1 MLTDI
6 RMRGTIITQPFS
18 LLAVGAAGAG
28 VADSKALHEM
38 LADPVSYNPG
48 TPPRTVS
55 KLLNAAERRRVSDLT
70 RMVLAAAEEACPMPH
85 ADMQAV
91 FVTNSGDGITT
102 HAICDA
108 LAAPIPDVSPTR
120 FTNSVHNAAAAY
132 WSIGLHRPS
141 ATTSLGAGP
150 NGLSAGL
157 IEAVLTMQENGAPV
171 LLVAYDAPHPFPLSE
186 KVPVRQPLALAF
198 YLTPAR
204 SGTCWQLGLNAE
216 PGENLPPEL
225 AAHFDGHSC
234 APGMI
239 WLSAAG
245 AQPRRIALPY
255 LDGLSVVLE
264 PLDG

>member
-1 MLTDI
+1 MI
-6 RMRGTIITQPFS
+6 KQPFS
-18 LLAVGAAGAG
+18 LLAIGAAGAG
-28 VADSKALHEM
+28 IANAGVLYDI
-38 LADPVSYNPG
+38 LANPPAYAPG
-48 TPPRTVS
+48 PAPRTGS
-55 KLLNAAERRRVSDLT
+55 NLLNPAERRRVSDLT
-70 RMVLAAAEEACPMPH
+70 RLVLAAAEEACPVPP

-108 LAAPIPDVSPTR
+108 LAAPVPDVSPTR

-132 WSIGLHRPS
+132 WSIGLHRTS

-157 IEAVLTMQENGAPV
+157 VEAVLTMQENSTPV
-171 LLVAYDAPHPFPLSE
+171 LLMAYDAPHPFPMSE
-186 KVPVRQPLALAF
+186 KVLVRQSLALAF
-198 YLTPAR
+198 YLAPAR
-204 SGTCWQLGLNAE
+204 SGPCWQLGLNAE
-216 PGENLPPEL
+216 PGENLPPSL

-239 WLSAAG
+239 WLSATG
-245 AQPRRIALPY
+245 TQPQRVALPY

-264 PLDG
+264 PLHG